1 MTFHGQVMDDGE
13 EHGVVKVADFGLAR
27 IYQAPLKPL
36 SENGVRA
43 HFSSVYLRIF
53 HVHSLHD
60 YAMFNI

>member
-1 MTFHGQVMDDGE
+1 MGDGE

-43 HFSSVYLRIF
+43 HFSSVEFFMYIPCMTMLCLTF
-53 HVHSLHD
+53 KS
-60 YAMFNI
+60 